1 MSFRPDHDAGSDD
14 PEGDE
19 ESQATPKDDAS
30 KGQDASGDT
39 SGASKQDQES
49 SSKEPVNSDQQ
60 QDASASSNDP
70 TTKKKTESV
79 SESPKDWFT
88 RVTNEGH
95 EVLWHPKA
103 SAMCPTLLTGIRSS
117 DPRNIDIHRMGTQAG
132 DLLTWR
138 SMRSISARD
147 SLLLPLI
154 PLEAT
159 AWENG
164 FVPETQG
171 LPSDELES
179 RILPL
184 LPQLSH
190 MVSAP

>member
-117 DPRNIDIHRMGTQAG
+117 DPTNIDTIGWEHK
-132 DLLTWR
+132 
-138 SMRSISARD
+138 
-147 SLLLPLI
+147 
-154 PLEAT
+154 LET
-159 AWENG
+159 AN
-164 FVPETQG
+164 
-171 LPSDELES
+171 LEKHAEYLRERQFAVTPHS
-179 RILPL
+179 VG
-184 LPQLSH
+184 SH
-190 MVSAP
+190 CLGEWLCP